1 MLRLGVVCILL
12 LICGEIAAQTVD
24 SRCKM
29 ADPNS
34 TGRYLEQICWFQF
47 GRLNEDLLTGASRQ
61 YSIELPDGSRV
72 TMQLAISGG
81 VNAQSGMRVMQAP
94 TWTGSNFSG
103 ASGYYRVPAPNT
115 VALNAPADRR
125 SNGVVTTVSDVRLF
139 GPDGREVTD
148 VPFEVVIV
156 DAERLNSRGELN
168 EMLDFGVVSG
178 GMPLQVIEWLGP
190 AAPDGR
196 VVTGT
201 PGAVAPTRPSACWDS
216 ARNRPS
222 GVDCI
227 RVQGISGGDAPAI
240 MVASRKDVRSSA
252 PFTVMAQIHSLG
264 RQGVALGI
272 RWGGV
277 RLRKELPAGRADVSD
292 QFTYRLVNIGEAVAD
307 QRTTTAA
314 DGAQSPWISVAVMPG
329 AGVKIIEEMAP
340 GSRSPLSRYHA
351 RVRCTD
357 ATGATLVDRV
367 YDPADPPEVRATG
380 VIDRA
385 GYSISCALMNTP
397 LRMADVS
404 VSKSNAAASVV
415 SGVPTQYRI
424 VVRNVG
430 PDAADDA
437 VVRDPAVAGLTC
449 TAVSCGDTSGGA
461 TCPALSV
468 AQLQSASGV
477 RIPALPAGGRL
488 TLTLTCIPD

>member
-1 MLRLGVVCILL
+1 MPWIGAACVLL
-12 LICGEIAAQTVD
+12 LTCGMVRAQAVD

-47 GRLNEDLLTGASRQ
+47 GRLNEDLPTGTSRQ
-61 YSIELPDGSRV
+61 YSIALPDGSRA
-72 TMQLAISGG
+72 TMRLAISGG
-81 VNAQSGMRVMQAP
+81 ANAQSGVRVMQAP

-103 ASGYYRVPAPNT
+103 ASGYYRIPAPNT
-115 VALNAPADRR
+115 VALNAPADSR
-125 SNGVVTTVSDVRLF
+125 SNGVVATASDVRLF
-139 GPDGREVTD
+139 SPDGVEVTD
-148 VPFEVVIV
+148 VPFEVVIADV
-156 DAERLNSRGELN
+156 ERLNSRFQLN
-168 EMLDFGVVSG
+168 ETLDFGVVSG
-178 GMPLQVIEWLGP
+178 GMPLQIIEWLGR

-201 PGAVAPTRPSACWDS
+201 PGTVAPTQPSACWDS
-216 ARNRPS
+216 MRNRPT

-227 RVQGISGGDAPAI
+227 RVQGISGGDTPAI
-240 MVASRKDVRSSA
+240 MVASRKDVRSSS

-264 RQGVALGI
+264 RQGIALGI

-277 RLRKELPAGRADVSD
+277 RLRKELPAGRVDASD
-292 QFTYRLVNIGEAVAD
+292 QFTYRLVNVGEAVAD

-314 DGAQSPWISVAVMPG
+314 DGVQSPWISVAVMPG

-351 RVRCTD
+351 RVHCTD
-357 ATGATLVDRV
+357 ATGTTLVDRV

-385 GYSISCALMNTP
+385 GYSISCALINAP

-404 VSKSNAAASVV
+404 VTKSNAADGVV

-424 VVRNVG
+424 VVRNAG
-430 PDAADDA
+430 PDAADDV

-449 TAVSCGDTSGGA
+449 TAVGCDDISGGA
-461 TCPALSV
+461 ICPALSV

-477 RIPALPAGGRL
+477 RIPALPAGGSL
-488 TLTLTCIPD
+488 TLTLTCVPD